1 MLEFSL
7 FAAQPFSMKAETT
20 PWHEVRESPLHGM
33 GVFAARHIPAGTR
46 ISDYKGKRIT
56 PEQADA
62 MFPVNPNDPYHTF
75 FFSLSGGKIIDGGQG
90 GNDARWINHSCEP
103 NCETQENS
111 AGTRVFVVAL
121 RDIVA
126 GEELFYD
133 YSLVIDDRITKT
145 LKQNYR
151 CLCGAASCRGTML
164 ALPEKKKNKKDKAEK
179 TEKAE
184 KSGKRHKKKK

>member
-1 MLEFSL
+1 
-7 FAAQPFSMKAETT
+7 MKTESS
-20 PWHEVRESPLHGM
+20 PWHEVRKSSLHGT
-33 GVFAARHIPAGTR
+33 GVFAARPIPAGTR
-46 ISDYKGKRIT
+46 ITDYKGKRIT

-62 MFPVNPNDPYHTF
+62 MFPVNPSDPYHTF

-103 NCETQENS
+103 NCETEENS
-111 AGTRVFVVAL
+111 TGTRVFVVAL
-121 RDIVA
+121 RDIAA

-151 CLCGAASCRGTML
+151 CLCGAASCRRTML
-164 ALPEKKKNKKDKAEK
+164 ALPEKKKKKDKTQK
-179 TEKAE
+179 KA
-184 KSGKRHKKKK
+184 KDSGKEKKRKKAG